1 MIVGEG
7 MRTSLGVIEDV
18 LAPLAE
24 AHVEVPMINQG
35 ASQIS
40 IMIGTRA
47 KDADKTV
54 KAIYDRFFIH

>member
-1 MIVGEG
+1 
-7 MRTSLGVIEDV
+7 
-18 LAPLAE
+18 
-24 AHVEVPMINQG
+24 MINQG